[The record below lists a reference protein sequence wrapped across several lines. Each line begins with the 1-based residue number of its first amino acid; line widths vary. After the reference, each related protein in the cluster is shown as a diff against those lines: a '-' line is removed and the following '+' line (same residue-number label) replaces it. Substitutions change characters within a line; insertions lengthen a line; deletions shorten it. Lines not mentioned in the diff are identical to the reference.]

1 MTQRPTGAAYSVT
14 VRLEYANAPGALG
27 RITSAIGE
35 GGGDIEA
42 VDVVHSTRQKMRRD
56 ITINTRDTHHSQ
68 ELIAALRNL
77 PGVRLV
83 NYSDPT
89 FLLHLGGKIHV
100 QSKTPLRT
108 RNDLSLAYTPGV
120 GRVSRAIYE
129 RPADVWSLTSKGR
142 TVAVVSDGSAVLGLG
157 NLGPEAALPVL
168 EGKVMLFRELAGVD
182 AWPIALA
189 TQEPE
194 EIIETVKRIAPGFG
208 GVNLEDISAP
218 RCFDVEE
225 RLAKELDIPVFHDDQ
240 HGTAV
245 VVLAGLYNAERLT
258 GKPLGDMRIVMVGLG
273 AGGVGTA
280 RLLTAAGAR
289 RIIGF
294 DKGGAI
300 HRGQDHAAN
309 SGHRWVAANTNPD
322 GYVGDLAGA
331 LEGADVFIGLSGP
344 GALSPGAAAKMADDA
359 IVFALANP
367 DPELFPD
374 SAPSNVRVMATGR
387 SDFPNQINNALCFPG
402 LFKGLLDVQARGVNR
417 EMEMEAA
424 KAIASSVPARQL
436 NEEYLVPNLFNRSV
450 APAVAKAVAEAARK
464 AGLARRASRRASG
477 ASLAVHR

>member
-14 VRLEYANAPGALG
+14 VRLEYVNAPGALG
-27 RITSAIGE
+27 HITSAIGE

-68 ELIAALRNL
+68 ELIAALRNI

-189 TQEPE
+189 TQEPD
-194 EIIETVKRIAPGFG
+194 EIVETVKRIAPGFG
-208 GVNLEDISAP
+208 GINLEDISAP
-218 RCFDVEE
+218 RCFDIEA

-258 GKPLGDMRIVMVGLG
+258 GKSLADMRIVMVGLG

-280 RLLTAAGAR
+280 QLLTAAGAR

-294 DKGGAI
+294 DKWGSI
-300 HRGQDHAAN
+300 HRGQDHSAN
-309 SGHRWVAANTNPD
+309 SGHQWVAANTNPED
-322 GYVGDLAGA
+322 YRGDLAGGI
-331 LEGADVFIGLSGP
+331 EGADVFIGLSGP
-344 GALSPGAAAKMADDA
+344 GVLSPEAAAKMADNA
-359 IVFALANP
+359 VVFALANP
-367 DPELFPD
+367 DPELFPGG
-374 SAPSNVRVMATGR
+374 APPNVRVMATGR

-402 LFKGLLDVQARGVNR
+402 LFKGLLDVQALGVNR

-424 KAIASSVPARQL
+424 KAIAACVPPRHL

-450 APAVAKAVAEAARK
+450 VPAVARAVAEAARK
-464 AGLARRASRRASG
+464 AGLARRTSRRASG
-477 ASLAVHR
+477 ASLAIHR